1 MTIFSLDLLLSQF
14 GTSLLYMSGSKCCF
28 LTFIQVSQ
36 EAGKVVLY
44 SHRLKNFPVCCD
56 PHSQNF
62 GVVNEEEED
71 VFLELSC
78 FIYDPTD
85 VGI

>member
-1 MTIFSLDLLLSQF
+1 MHSLDVLLSQF
-14 GTSLLYMSGSKCCF
+14 EPVCCFMCTSNCCF
-28 LTFIQVSQ
+28 LTCIQVSQ